1 MHFFTIGFPLLAA
14 MGSLA
19 APQGFVLDIS
29 MTVTLQNSETDPGSL
44 TTFQNDGSRQT
55 LPLVGSSGPFS
66 IVELNVGSSVVPQDQ
81 RCQIRDENN
90 DVIRVTR
97 GPNNDTS
104 FSDGDGGIWRFDAG
118 PKLVSAVIC
127 DPDFV
132 KDEEDFEIRIFLS
145 DGENLATQTVTSS
158 TIFMSA
164 GLESEVREP
173 LDASGPFNTVAL
185 DIGADVK
192 QQTLRC
198 QILDNNGNA
207 IEIKRG
213 VNEDFT
219 FADGGNGLWNFL
231 NPTSSEVSQ
240 IICDPAFVSA

>member
-1 MHFFTIGFPLLAA
+1 MQFFTIAFPLLAA
-14 MGSLA
+14 VGSLA

-55 LPLVGSSGPFS
+55 LPPVGSSGPFS
-66 IVELNVGSSVVPQDQ
+66 IVELNIGSGVSRDQ

-97 GPNNDTS
+97 GSNNDTS
-104 FSDGDGGIWRFDAG
+104 FSDGDVGIWDFDAG
-118 PKLVSAVIC
+118 PKFVSAVIC

-132 KDEEDFEIRIFLS
+132 KDQEDFTIRVFLS

-158 TIFMSA
+158 TFFTSA
-164 GLESEVREP
+164 GLEFEAREP
-173 LDASGPFNTVAL
+173 LDASGPFNTVTL

-192 QQTLRC
+192 EQGLRC
-198 QILDNNGNA
+198 QIADLSGN
-207 IEIKRG
+207 IIQLQRG
-213 VNEDFT
+213 ENVDFT

-231 NPTSSEVSQ
+231 NPTSSEIGT
-240 IICDPAFVSA
+240 IICDPAFVQA